1 MSMCVWNRRQI
12 LREILEEKARHKRQ
26 AEADALAKREEIAGK
41 APVYAGLERELALIR
56 MELSRQALAHPE
68 QVNSGEL
75 DEEANAAAGGDIRAI
90 SAAHSAVRA
99 LVIPANEELG
109 IARRTHELLSSIG

>member
-1 MSMCVWNRRQI
+1 MGGLDNIVFTGGIGENSSQVRSRVCR
-12 LREILEEKARHKRQ
+12 
-26 AEADALAKREEIAGK
+26 ALAFL
-41 APVYAGLERELALIR
+41 GL
-56 MELSRQALAHPE
+56 
-68 QVNSGEL
+68 EL